1 MYETFLTGRSYEDIK
16 NSLAVMDSSENKRKK
31 IAIIGGGLVRIYLAI
46 FYYLII
52 ILKGHY

>member
-1 MYETFLTGRSYEDIK
+1 
-16 NSLAVMDSSENKRKK
+16 MDSSENKRKK